1 MASRP
6 VRIKVSPTKVESY
19 EVLSSRKQLTL
30 VKVVLLAGRA
40 TGAGAGLLLATSTE
54 LRGKT
59 GKLIHN
65 DEMSELKGESS
76 ENAERI

>member
-1 MASRP
+1 MP
-6 VRIKVSPTKVESY
+6 
-19 EVLSSRKQLTL
+19 SSRNQLTL

-40 TGAGAGLLLATSTE
+40 TGTGARLLLATSTE

-65 DEMSELKGESS
+65 DEMSELEGESS